1 VTGYNRLV
9 QVASG
14 KVVDGRVIFEGELP
28 EGADVTL
35 IAVDGEEVFTADGEL
50 EAVLLESMAQGR
62 RGDVISADELLA
74 EMRSRE

>member
-1 VTGYNRLV
+1 VSGYNRNM

-28 EGADVTL
+28 EGTSVTL
-35 IAVDGEEVFTADGEL
+35 IALDDEETFQVDAEL
-50 EAVLLESMAQGR
+50 EAVLLESIARGR
-62 RGDVISADELLA
+62 AGNTITAEDLLA